1 MSRSSLQRFHIPS
14 YNRNAVIQ
22 LVALSG
28 LGFVA
33 VRLVWITL
41 IVYAVPQARAFA
53 LTFEY
58 VGIADLPRIQ
68 ERWWTVFTYAW
79 CHRGFWDWLSNMLWL
94 FCFGNVVQNLVGYKQ
109 IIPLYVYGTMIGGL
123 AFTLAQLFPGTQLA
137 AGSLFMGANAGIFGI
152 MCAALTLSPGYRIYL
167 SDYFSVP
174 LALLAAIFTLLTLI
188 SVPLHVPLIA
198 MMLSAGLSGFVYV
211 KLLRSGYQPGAW
223 AYAVFQR
230 MDQKFSPEEKPRN
243 VRIKSKQEEVIDQIL
258 DKINEHGYNSLSEQE
273 KQTLHE
279 ASR

>member
-14 YNRNAVIQ
+14 YNRNAVVQ

-41 IVYAVPQARAFA
+41 IVYAVPQAQAFA

-68 ERWWTVFTYAW
+68 ERWWTIFTYAW

-109 IIPLYVYGTMIGGL
+109 VIPLYLYGTILGGL
-123 AFTLAQLFPGTQLA
+123 AFTLTQLFPAAQLPAGT
-137 AGSLFMGANAGIFGI
+137 LFMGANSGIFGI

-174 LALLAAIFTLLTLI
+174 LAALAAVFTLLMLI
-188 SVPLHVPLIA
+188 SVPLQPALIA
-198 MMLSAGLSGFVYV
+198 MMLSAGLSGFIYV
-211 KLLRSGYQPGAW
+211 RLLRSGYQPGAW
-223 AYAVFQR
+223 AYTVFQR
-230 MDQKFSPEEKPRN
+230 MDKKFSPQEQPKIT
-243 VRIKSKQEEVIDQIL
+243 RIKSKQEELIDQIL
-258 DKINEHGYNSLSEQE
+258 DKINEQGYNSLSEQE
-273 KQTLHE
+273 KQLLRE